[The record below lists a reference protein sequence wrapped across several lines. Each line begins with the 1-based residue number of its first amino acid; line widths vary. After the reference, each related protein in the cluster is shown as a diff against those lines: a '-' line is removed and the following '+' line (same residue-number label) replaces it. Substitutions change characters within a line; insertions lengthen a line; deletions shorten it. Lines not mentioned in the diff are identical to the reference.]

1 MISLHGVV
9 SLLRSSERI
18 GICASLGAV
27 SDGLEAV
34 LKAEELQPDLI
45 LLDIGLPTVS
55 GIEASRQIRKVAPQ
69 SKILF
74 VSEGLDRD
82 VANAALSEGG
92 HGYVLKS
99 DAYNELLAAVEAVMQ
114 GKKFVSRRLGSVA
127 VTDDMDSQAAG
138 QFSHEEAD
146 TSSAAPFLARSEVSP
161 CHEIQFYS
169 DESRFLDGFTRFIS
183 AALKA
188 GNAAVFV
195 GTTSHRH
202 ILYERL
208 HTESVDVLAAIRVGK
223 YVALDALEVLSNF
236 MVNDMPEPS
245 RFSKVANDLVV
256 AASKWINGEHLRV
269 AICGECA
276 PILWAEGKADAA
288 IRLEELWNEIA
299 RTVDIDI
306 LCGYSLESFRYDED
320 SYTFRR
326 ICEEHSAVH
335 S

>member
-82 VANAALSEGG
+82 VANAVLSEGG

-138 QFSHEEAD
+138 QFSH
-146 TSSAAPFLARSEVSP
+146 
-161 CHEIQFYS
+161 
-169 DESRFLDGFTRFIS
+169 
-183 AALKA
+183 
-188 GNAAVFV
+188 
-195 GTTSHRH
+195 
-202 ILYERL
+202 
-208 HTESVDVLAAIRVGK
+208 
-223 YVALDALEVLSNF
+223 
-236 MVNDMPEPS
+236 
-245 RFSKVANDLVV
+245 
-256 AASKWINGEHLRV
+256 
-269 AICGECA
+269 
-276 PILWAEGKADAA
+276 
-288 IRLEELWNEIA
+288 
-299 RTVDIDI
+299 
-306 LCGYSLESFRYDED
+306 
-320 SYTFRR
+320 
-326 ICEEHSAVH
+326 
-335 S
+335 